1 MVMTAKITQ
10 KRGRRTDSVS
20 LDLEALSKSKGS
32 DFDIS
37 MGYHDRLFDISISL
51 ADINLSISMDKGSME
66 LIGGILAIVSPNL
79 IDAGKSMGGTMTSQE
94 KDLYDLLNK
103 IVHTSPIV
111 DMPKDEECTPCQ
123 QKAQEGLADYFDRL
137 IQAYET
143 DPSSVDSKVR
153 KAIQKIRTFARDLR
167 AGNSVAKKAFVEAND
182 FLTDFP

>member
-1 MVMTAKITQ
+1 
-10 KRGRRTDSVS
+10 
-20 LDLEALSKSKGS
+20 
-32 DFDIS
+32 
-37 MGYHDRLFDISISL
+37 
-51 ADINLSISMDKGSME
+51 
-66 LIGGILAIVSPNL
+66 
-79 IDAGKSMGGTMTSQE
+79 MTSQE